1 MKIRGKFM
9 LQSSKA
15 NGYSGKHHSRE
26 LQFAAQ
32 YDPTIPEDQKYS
44 EATPSGSIKMTVMP
58 SVALQFNL
66 GHQYYV
72 DFTPAEEVPQ

>member
-1 MKIRGKFM
+1 MHIRGKFA

-15 NGYSGKHHSRE
+15 FGYNGNHNSSE
-26 LQFAAQ
+26 LEFSAQ

-44 EATPSGSIKMTVMP
+44 EATPSGSIRM
-58 SVALQFNL
+58 SVTPDVAKRFSV

-72 DFTPAEEVPQ
+72 DFTPADIDD